1 LIIKA
6 ILRIL
11 IILLTLASIC
21 HCKKEAEQGVAIPD
35 NDFLKALIEQGVDKD
50 GDGNISPSEAEL
62 ITILRS

>member
-1 LIIKA
+1 MI
-6 ILRIL
+6 
-11 IILLTLASIC
+11 LASIC